1 MKQQRNNTW
10 QRGAILI
17 MTAFLLPLTI
27 AMAGTA
33 VDIGQ
38 AYLLKSKLQNAT
50 DAAAVAGAYELG
62 NSKKVNTTVEDYL
75 EKNTKYKGNLSYSDS
90 EMPPND
96 ENEAIYKTD
105 QMSDELDVTMRA
117 NVKTAFVK
125 LFGVDTIA
133 VTALSKAKVEDEG
146 DFTDEMFKYGLVAAN
161 ESPSDY
167 NPQNRSDWTQGSTK
181 TAILIDHN
189 DVVINGDIRTNGKI
203 ALTNTEKSFN
213 ARVNG
218 TIFASRDVKNQGTPF
233 TDTYWEGNHQV
244 TKTVNP
250 SVWGTYE
257 WSGPHRTT
265 FSMMGKDGEPI
276 NTETQPTATTRGEQN
291 SSQVQE
297 SMDDID
303 ISLDKNPSMKKL
315 IDSWKNMTPAER
327 EQNHV
332 YYDDNPASH
341 SGQWAAHGFSSS
353 HNHTFPALCPQQDTN
368 VPSGATNVDPWDRY
382 YTSIVVY
389 NNINV
394 SFEDSNEPGP
404 NDYAVIVSLHGNIH
418 IPINHL
424 KLFRGILYAPNG
436 KVVIDNMGD
445 IEGNVIANQIE
456 IKHNMTVSSK
466 TMTSIGKSS
475 RTGGRKVRLI
485 N

>member
-161 ESPSDY
+161 KSPSDY

-181 TAILIDHN
+181 TA
-189 DVVINGDIRTNGKI
+189 
-203 ALTNTEKSFN
+203 
-213 ARVNG
+213 
-218 TIFASRDVKNQGTPF
+218 
-233 TDTYWEGNHQV
+233 
-244 TKTVNP
+244 
-250 SVWGTYE
+250 
-257 WSGPHRTT
+257 
-265 FSMMGKDGEPI
+265 
-276 NTETQPTATTRGEQN
+276 
-291 SSQVQE
+291 
-297 SMDDID
+297 
-303 ISLDKNPSMKKL
+303 KKL

>member
-75 EKNTKYKGNLSYSDS
+75 EKDTKYKGNLSYSDS

-161 ESPSDY
+161 KSPSDY

-218 TIFASRDVKNQGTPF
+218 TIFASRDVK
-233 TDTYWEGNHQV
+233 
-244 TKTVNP
+244 
-250 SVWGTYE
+250 
-257 WSGPHRTT
+257 
-265 FSMMGKDGEPI
+265 
-276 NTETQPTATTRGEQN
+276 
-291 SSQVQE
+291 
-297 SMDDID
+297 
-303 ISLDKNPSMKKL
+303 
-315 IDSWKNMTPAER
+315 
-327 EQNHV
+327 
-332 YYDDNPASH
+332 
-341 SGQWAAHGFSSS
+341 
-353 HNHTFPALCPQQDTN
+353 
-368 VPSGATNVDPWDRY
+368 
-382 YTSIVVY
+382 
-389 NNINV
+389 
-394 SFEDSNEPGP
+394 FEDSNEPGP